1 LIGSTSAARLF
12 LAAAFTLLA
21 SACDSRTPARG
32 AEAAQVAKPRA
43 GYAQELAALDAAIAS
58 GTALSAQRTDDALLP
73 LEITGLY
80 QERARLTG
88 RYDDFARARAVLD
101 AQARGRPAPTFCLAQ
116 ARLHYTLHRLAQATQ
131 ALDACPASVERTEIA
146 GLRAD
151 IAMYSGRYRE
161 AEAAYRALLNQSPL
175 PQNYVRLALLK
186 AKTGAPAEAHALLEA
201 AEKRYHGVSATMKA
215 WLKLQRGLVALDRGR
230 LDEALALYRLAG
242 DALPGWWLVD
252 EHVAE
257 VTLLRGDAA
266 AARTLYAD
274 IVERTQS
281 PEFMDALAALEHA
294 AGREAEAKRWTE
306 RARPLYEQRM
316 AEFPEAA
323 AGHALDH
330 FLADTA
336 NPGRALALAEANF
349 KVRPYGEAAIGLAKA
364 SIIAGKAARAATLLE
379 AQLASGWDTAET
391 HWVLAKAL
399 DAAGRRAPAAQAH
412 AAALL
417 RNPESD
423 RMYAI
428 P

>member
-1 LIGSTSAARLF
+1 MIRKVAAAGLA
-12 LAAAFTLLA
+12 LAAVLIAG
-21 SACDSRTPARG
+21 CDARTPARG
-32 AEAAQVAKPRA
+32 AEAAQVSKPRA

-58 GTALSAQRTDDALLP
+58 GTALSAQRSDDALLP
-73 LEITGLY
+73 LEIAGLY

-88 RYDDFARARAVLD
+88 RYDDYARARAVLD
-101 AQARGRPAPTFCLAQ
+101 AQAQGRPAPNFCLAQ
-116 ARLHYTLHRLAQATQ
+116 ARLHYTLHRLGPASK

-161 AEAAYRALLNQSPL
+161 AEATYRALLNQSPL
-175 PQNYVRLALLK
+175 PANYVRLALLK
-186 AKTGAPAEAHALLEA
+186 AKTGAHAEAQALLEA
-201 AEKRYHGVSATMKA
+201 AEKRYYGVSATMKA
-215 WLKLQRGLVALDRGR
+215 WLKLQRGLVALEHGR
-230 LDEALALYRLAG
+230 LDEALAMYRLAS

-266 AARTLYAD
+266 AARKLYAD

-294 AGREAEAKRWTE
+294 AGRDAEARRWRE
-306 RARPLYEQRM
+306 RARPLYEKRL
-316 AEFPEAA
+316 ADFPEAA

-330 FLADTA
+330 FLADHA
-336 NPGRALALAEANF
+336 NPGRALALAEDNYR
-349 KVRPYGEAAIGLAKA
+349 VRPYGEAAIGLAKA
-364 SIIAGKAARAATLLE
+364 SIIAGKPARAVALLE
-379 AQLASGWDTAET
+379 AQLASGWDTPET
-391 HWVLAKAL
+391 HWVLARAL
-399 DAAGRRAPAAQAH
+399 DAAGKREPAARAH